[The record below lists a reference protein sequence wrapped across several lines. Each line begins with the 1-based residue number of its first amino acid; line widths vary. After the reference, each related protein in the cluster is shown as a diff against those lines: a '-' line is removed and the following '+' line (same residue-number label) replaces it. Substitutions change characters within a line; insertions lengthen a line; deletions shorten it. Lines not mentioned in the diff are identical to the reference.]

1 MSEKEHAI
9 EVREEGG
16 RKLKVGIQIADGPK
30 TYRLMLTRPLD
41 KEGRI
46 VEIPLEA
53 IEGIHEIEP
62 GPRGAPPEIVDEEH

>member
-1 MSEKEHAI
+1 MTEKERGVEVSGEHAPD
-9 EVREEGG
+9 
-16 RKLKVGIQIADGPK
+16 LKVGIQIANGPE

-53 IEGIHEIEP
+53 IEDIHEIEP
-62 GPRGAPPEIVDEEH
+62 GPRGAPPQIVDED